1 MPQFILDEMLDR
13 EAANPD
19 QGPAGGQIVVT
30 QPRRLAA
37 MSVAARVAEERGER
51 LGESVGYQI
60 ALESVRPAA
69 PCSVMFC
76 TTGVLLRRMS
86 SGPGGLDGVVRAPSA
101 RWSDRCCSACTS
113 TAERGPK
120 LESLRS
126 GRARRQVH
134 VIVDE
139 VHERD
144 LNTDFLLVLVSR
156 LVKVGGGG
164 EGALRITTRSP
175 IHFRKLA
182 RKAQI
187 FSGKVAP

>member
-86 SGPGGLDGVVRAPSA
+86 SGPGGLDGVVRAQVPDGQTAAAWLAPRQLIGA
-101 RWSDRCCSACTS
+101 RACRCT
-113 TAERGPK
+113 
-120 LESLRS
+120 
-126 GRARRQVH
+126 
-134 VIVDE
+134 
-139 VHERD
+139 
-144 LNTDFLLVLVSR
+144 
-156 LVKVGGGG
+156 
-164 EGALRITTRSP
+164 
-175 IHFRKLA
+175 
-182 RKAQI
+182 
-187 FSGKVAP
+187 